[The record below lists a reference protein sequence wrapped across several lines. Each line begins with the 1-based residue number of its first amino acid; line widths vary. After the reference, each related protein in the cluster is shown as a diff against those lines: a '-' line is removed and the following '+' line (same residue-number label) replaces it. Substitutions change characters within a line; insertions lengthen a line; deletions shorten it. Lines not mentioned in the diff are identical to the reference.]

1 MRLHNDQPSTNTT
14 SDGVQEITPELL
26 KSLPLRDFS
35 DDADKADYGK
45 LIIVAGSARL
55 PGAAILAAR
64 AALRSGCGT
73 VRVAAP
79 QSVATAIGIT
89 VPELMVIPLPETS
102 DGTIAAAAW
111 EILEKQ
117 FEPCD
122 AAVIGPGLDSN
133 AETEELCRKFL
144 AACPL
149 PTLVD
154 ATALLAYAN
163 QTGSKK
169 ASSGADK
176 APRVWTPH
184 LAEMQSLLG
193 SKKEIEEEQRES
205 IAREWAAS
213 QHSTLV
219 FKGRETLIAGA
230 EGALYKN
237 TAGTR
242 GLGTAG
248 SGDVL
253 AGLIGGFLA
262 QGMDA
267 ARAAIYG
274 VHVHAL
280 AGEAAEKDMGDDGMI
295 ARDFLERVPSV
306 LRYLRRQVMPR
317 KEESRG
323 GLRPA

>member
-1 MRLHNDQPSTNTT
+1 MRLHDNPPSTDATP
-14 SDGVQEITPELL
+14 DAVQEITPELL
-26 KSLPLRDFS
+26 KALPLRDFS

-79 QSVATAIGIT
+79 QSVATAIGIH

-102 DGTIAAAAW
+102 DGTLAAGAW
-111 EILEKQ
+111 PILEKQ

-133 AETEELCRKFL
+133 EETDELCRKFL

-154 ATALLAYAN
+154 ATALLAYAS
-163 QTGSKK
+163 GSTL
-169 ASSGADK
+169 SGADK

-193 SKKEIEEEQRES
+193 SKKKIDESQRES

-213 QHSTLV
+213 QQSTLV
-219 FKGRETLIAGA
+219 FKGRETLIAA
-230 EGALYKN
+230 ADGALYKN

-267 ARAAIYG
+267 TRAAIYG

-280 AGEAAEKDMGDDGMI
+280 AGEAAAKDMGDDGMM
-295 ARDFLERVPSV
+295 ARDFLESVPSV